1 MTNALGAILA
11 GLLLLV
17 GILNDKGFF
26 NSGNSDPAGRIP
38 FFKQTA
44 AEINAGKKQNKP
56 EIKVNDLFSSL
67 SGDLRAE
74 ERGTGK
80 EEQAAEPKKTEESV
94 HANKLPVEDEVK
106 NEVSPTE
113 KAALQTLKTVNYLPV
128 RNWNV
133 PFTEISAKSVLS
145 TDDKAEKVFYQKNS
159 SERLPIASLTKLTTA
174 LVVLDNYNLEEKIKI
189 SKTAVQVEGEMGG
202 LVVGEILTVRNLL
215 YVMLIESSNDA
226 AFALAE
232 KIGADKFVEL
242 MNKKAVA
249 LDLKNTHFANPAGFD
264 EKNNYSTAFDLARL
278 ASAALNYS
286 LIWEILQIKEIEI
299 KSEADA
305 ANSNQ
310 QVFPHRLTN
319 SNKLL
324 GVVQG
329 IVGGKTGY
337 TELAGGCMILVV
349 QFENFKV
356 INIILGADGG
366 APFLDRFKETEK
378 LINWLKE
385 AYLWKL

>member
-26 NSGNSDPAGRIP
+26 SADNSGSARIP
-38 FFKQTA
+38 FFKQA
-44 AEINAGKKQNKP
+44 AVKTDEKKQNKP
-56 EIKVNDLFSSL
+56 EIEVNNLFSSL
-67 SGDLRAE
+67 SGGLRPE
-74 ERGTGK
+74 ESGSGK
-80 EEQAAEPKKTEESV
+80 EEQAAEPKKAEEGV
-94 HANKLPVEDEVK
+94 QANKLPVENEAK

-113 KAALQTLKTVNYLPV
+113 KAALQTLKTIDYLPV

-133 PFTEISAKSVLS
+133 PFAEISAKSVLS
-145 TDDKAEKVFYQKNS
+145 TDEKAEKVFYQKNS
-159 SERLPIASLTKLTTA
+159 SERLPIASLTKLMTA
-174 LVVLDNYNLEEKIKI
+174 LIVLDNYNLEEKIKI
-189 SKTAVQVEGEMGG
+189 SKAAVQIEGEMGG
-202 LVVGEILTVRNLL
+202 LVVGETLTVRNLL

-226 AFALAE
+226 AFAFAE
-232 KIGADKFVEL
+232 KIGTDKFVEL
-242 MNKKAVA
+242 MNKKAAV
-249 LDLKNTHFANPAGFD
+249 LYLKNTHFANPAGFD

-278 ASAALNYS
+278 ASAALNYP
-286 LIWEILQIKEIEI
+286 LVWEILRTKEIEV
-299 KSEADA
+299 KSEAVPD
-305 ANSNQ
+305 NPNQ
-310 QVFPHRLTN
+310 PIFPHRLIN

-324 GVVQG
+324 DVVPE

-337 TELAGGCMILVV
+337 TDLAGGCMILVA
-349 QFENFKV
+349 QLENFKV
-356 INIILGADGG
+356 INIVLGADGG